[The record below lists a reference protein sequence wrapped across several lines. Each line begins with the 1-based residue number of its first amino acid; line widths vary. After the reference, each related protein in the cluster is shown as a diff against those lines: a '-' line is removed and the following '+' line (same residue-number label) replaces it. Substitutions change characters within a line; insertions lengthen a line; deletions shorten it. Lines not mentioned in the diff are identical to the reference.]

1 MPLAKCLV
9 IVGLID
15 EPVHKLSDWP
25 RVGAVWEEGQAKKK
39 FKIHIEQYLRFHQE
53 NKTVLRV

>member
-15 EPVHKLSDWP
+15 ESVHKPSDWQ

-39 FKIHIEQYLRFHQE
+39 LKIHIEQ
-53 NKTVLRV
+53 